1 MCIPHNQGA
10 QRSTEGTIL
19 SEAADMSMFDV
30 DRTGR
35 PGVWRSHEEN
45 TSTLM
50 RSYAAQMHPETRA
63 HVRRSCAPDIPAAL
77 RTLPPARARVP
88 ASGEERHEC

>member
-35 PGVWRSHEEN
+35 PGVWRSHEEK
-45 TSTLM
+45 TRTLM

-63 HVRRSCAPDIPAAL
+63 HVRRSCAPDIPTTL
-77 RTLPPARARVP
+77 RTLPPAARP
-88 ASGEERHEC
+88 RPGLR